1 MKILILFNELSE
13 YIMACVNALA
23 VQSGAG
29 IQIIR
34 LPLNKEAPFKFG
46 YIHPNITLHL
56 RTDFSD
62 NQLVDTCMQLN
73 PDMIICSGW
82 KDKAYLKV
90 CSHFHGKIPTV
101 LIFDNKWRGSLRQH
115 FAAVASPLLIKNKF
129 SHCFV
134 PGAEQKK
141 FAKKLGYPDN
151 KILTGLYAC
160 DFKHFSSMYN
170 RAQEA
175 KAREHPKRFL
185 YVGRY
190 LEIKGITDLWEA
202 FVALKKETQTDW
214 ELWCAGTGQI
224 PPFESP
230 GIVHL
235 GFVQPAEMESIISQ
249 TSVFVMP
256 SHNDAWGVALQE
268 MCAAGMPVL
277 VSNKVGAINSFF
289 VKGKNGFIYPARNKK
304 ALKERLL
311 NFTQLSHEQ
320 LLGMGAA
327 SHDLAATFTPEKWA
341 NSLIDL
347 MHVRN

>member
-62 NQLVDTCMQLN
+62 NQLVDTCMQFN
-73 PDMIICSGW
+73 PDMVICSGW

-90 CSHFHGKIPTV
+90 CNHFHGKIPTV
-101 LIFDNKWRGSLRQH
+101 LIFDNKWKGSLRQH
-115 FAAVASPLLIKNKF
+115 FAAIASPILIKNKF

-134 PGAEQKK
+134 PGTEQKK

-151 KILTGLYAC
+151 KIITGLYAC
-160 DFKHFSSMYN
+160 DFKHFSDIYN
-170 RAQEA
+170 RTKSA
-175 KAREHPKRFL
+175 KEGQHPKRFL

-190 LEIKGITDLWEA
+190 LEIKGITDLWKA
-202 FVALKKETQTDW
+202 FVELKKENDTDW

-230 GIVHL
+230 GVVHL
-235 GFVQPAEMESIISQ
+235 GFVQPADMENIISQ

-277 VSNKVGAINSFF
+277 VSSKVGAISSFF
-289 VKGKNGFIYPARNKK
+289 SKGKNGFIYTAKNKK

-311 NFTQLSHEQ
+311 SFTQLSNQQ
-320 LLGMGAA
+320 LVEMSTE
-327 SHDLAATFTPEKWA
+327 SHRLAGTFTPEKWA
-341 NSLIDL
+341 NNLINL